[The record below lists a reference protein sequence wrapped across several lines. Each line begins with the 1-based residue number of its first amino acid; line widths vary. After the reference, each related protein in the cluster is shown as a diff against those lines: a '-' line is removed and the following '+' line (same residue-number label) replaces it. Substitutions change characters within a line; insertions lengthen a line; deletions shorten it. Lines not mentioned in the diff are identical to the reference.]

1 MHVSWNHR
9 DVQPH
14 TLLRQLLC
22 NMALHR
28 RQHLHPAVRNRLH
41 RRVAVIRLPVLRRE
55 VVILPPVPQRAAVIT
70 VHLRRVAVRA
80 VYLLRL
86 VIRNRPPAASRRI
99 TAVVAALAQRALIHP
114 EAVAA
119 APIRQEAEAVIPEA
133 EVAVVAVVF
142 LPDAKCESSRL
153 DA

>member
-1 MHVSWNHR
+1 M
-9 DVQPH
+9 
-14 TLLRQLLC
+14 
-22 NMALHR
+22 
-28 RQHLHPAVRNRLH
+28 
-41 RRVAVIRLPVLRRE
+41 
-55 VVILPPVPQRAAVIT
+55 PQRAAVIT

-99 TAVVAALAQRALIHP
+99 TATVEALAVQVRILL

-133 EVAVVAVVF
+133 EVAVVAVV
-142 LPDAKCESSRL
+142 LRRDANWSRVG
-153 DA
+153 

>member
-1 MHVSWNHR
+1 
-9 DVQPH
+9 
-14 TLLRQLLC
+14 
-22 NMALHR
+22 MALHR
-28 RQHLHPAVRNRLH
+28 LRLHRQPAVRNRLH

-70 VHLRRVAVRA
+70 VHLRCVAVRA
-80 VYLLRL
+80 AYLLRL

-99 TAVVAALAQRALIHP
+99 TATVEALAVQVRILL

-119 APIRQEAEAVIPEA
+119 VHTHQEAAFPEVVVIREV